1 MKNEK
6 KFFDG
11 DLVYMMAV
19 TLFAGTLSIGFVLMA
34 AVNKIF

>member
-11 DLVYMMAV
+11 DLIYTMAI
-19 TLFAGTLSIGFVLMA
+19 TLFAGALSIGFVLMV
-34 AVNKIF
+34 AVKNIF

>member
-11 DLVYMMAV
+11 DLIYMVGV
-19 TLFAGTLSIGFVLMA
+19 TLFAGALSIGFLLIA
-34 AVNKIF
+34 AIDKIF